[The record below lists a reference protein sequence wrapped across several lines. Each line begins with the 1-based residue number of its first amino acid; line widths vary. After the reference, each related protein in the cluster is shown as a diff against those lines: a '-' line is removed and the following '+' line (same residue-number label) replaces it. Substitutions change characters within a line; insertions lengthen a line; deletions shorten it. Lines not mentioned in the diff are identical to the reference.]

1 MKRNEHLAMS
11 RFDFCGL
18 INHPRTMGT
27 NLAKMIV
34 AKKKSIL
41 NNGAF
46 SAVKM
51 EGGRV
56 NKNGGPNG
64 SSWSMLGKLPKCLR
78 GRFAMEFTCQS
89 YHLDLG
95 P

>member
-1 MKRNEHLAMS
+1 MS
-11 RFDFCGL
+11 K
-18 INHPRTMGT
+18 

-34 AKKKSIL
+34 VKKKSIL

-78 GRFAMEFTCQS
+78 GRFAMEFI
-89 YHLDLG
+89 
-95 P
+95 